1 VKRTGNRAIGKLERL
16 AYERQL
22 RDLRDPPRYLDEA
35 GVEQRYRFSWAT
47 GNRAVQFIEKFC
59 CHSKGEWAGQK
70 IKLEKWQKRIAR
82 IAFGWL
88 RTDGNRRF
96 RTSYAEIARK
106 NAKSTMAGGLGLFL
120 LLADDEKGA
129 EIYSAATKKDQAK
142 IVWDTAAAMVRASPA
157 LSRFLKVFK
166 TGIVV
171 ERTGSS
177 FKPLGADSDTLDGLN
192 PHGLVIDELHAHKT
206 RGLWDVLASAM
217 GARRQPMTIAITT
230 AGHYDPTSIG
240 WEIHD
245 YAVKV
250 LEQQFPD
257 ETFFAFIACADPADD
272 PFSDEALQKANPNWG
287 VSVKPDY
294 LRKQAEQAKR
304 KPGFLPEYE
313 AKHIN
318 IWSQQAKRWL
328 PMDRWQLSDPQPP
341 AGVDVRALAVAREKQ
356 LVGLTCR
363 AGLDLSSKLDL
374 SALVLEFQQGDAVE
388 LVCRFWLPDAEVKR
402 QSERGRR
409 HYEGWARE
417 GWITVTPGDVVDY
430 AFIRKEINELSKLY
444 KVAEI
449 GFDPYGATQL
459 VTELREADGIPM
471 VEIRQNYLGM
481 SAGSKDV
488 EAKVVAQ
495 QVRHMNNPVLRW
507 CAANCIVTT
516 DHAGN
521 IHPDKANSQGKID
534 GVVAWIMARAR
545 NSLSVAKTSVYESR
559 GFRQL

>member
-1 VKRTGNRAIGKLERL
+1 VAADG
-16 AYERQL
+16 
-22 RDLRDPPRYLDEA
+22 
-35 GVEQRYRFSWAT
+35 EQ
-47 GNRAVQFIEKFC
+47 
-59 CHSKGEWAGQK
+59 
-70 IKLEKWQKRIAR
+70 
-82 IAFGWL
+82 
-88 RTDGNRRF
+88 
-96 RTSYAEIARK
+96 
-106 NAKSTMAGGLGLFL
+106 
-120 LLADDEKGA
+120 GA
-129 EIYSAATKKDQAK
+129 EVYSSATKKEQAR
-142 IVWDTAAAMVRASPA
+142 IVWDTAAAMVKKSPA
-157 LSRFLKVFK
+157 LARFVRTFK

-177 FKPLGADSDTLDGLN
+177 FKPLGSDADTTDGLN
-192 PHGLVIDELHAHKT
+192 PHGNIVDELHAHKT
-206 RGLWDVLASAM
+206 RALWDVLASAM
-217 GARRQPMTIAITT
+217 AAREQPMTIAITT
-230 AGHYDPTSIG
+230 AGHYDPTTIG

-257 ETFFAFIACADPADD
+257 ETLFAFIACADEGDD
-272 PFSDEALQKANPNWG
+272 PFSDTALQKANPNWG
-287 VSVKPDY
+287 ISAKPDY
-294 LRKQAEQAKR
+294 LRNQALDAQR

-341 AGVDVRALAVAREKQ
+341 AGVDVRALAVEREKQ

-545 NSLSVAKTSVYESR
+545 NSLSVAKTSVYEER